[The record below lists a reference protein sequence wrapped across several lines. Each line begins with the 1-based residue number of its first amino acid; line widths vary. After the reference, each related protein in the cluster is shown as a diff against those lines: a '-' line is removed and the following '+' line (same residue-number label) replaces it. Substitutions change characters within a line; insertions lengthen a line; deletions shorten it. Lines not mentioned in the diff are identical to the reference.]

1 MDNFDYAVKRITGEW
16 PKNPYWIYTTPDKEK
31 TLYRSMRTDVCPECF
46 KDSHGQP
53 AKQLYKIDDKVVAR
67 DEDYGTQEIQH
78 GKA

>member
-1 MDNFDYAVKRITGEW
+1 
-16 PKNPYWIYTTPDKEK
+16 
-31 TLYRSMRTDVCPECF
+31 MRTDVCPECF